1 MRLDREQKRGRVV
14 SIKEELIS
22 EIENAPEALV
32 SRLLDY
38 LHLLKSEASR
48 EKLEIMLLAESSF
61 SKDWLKPE
69 EDEAWRDL

>member
-1 MRLDREQKRGRVV
+1 M
-14 SIKEELIS
+14 SIREELIS
-22 EIENAPEALV
+22 EIENAPEPLL
-32 SRLLDY
+32 SRLLDC
-38 LHLLKSEASR
+38 LHLLKSEVSR